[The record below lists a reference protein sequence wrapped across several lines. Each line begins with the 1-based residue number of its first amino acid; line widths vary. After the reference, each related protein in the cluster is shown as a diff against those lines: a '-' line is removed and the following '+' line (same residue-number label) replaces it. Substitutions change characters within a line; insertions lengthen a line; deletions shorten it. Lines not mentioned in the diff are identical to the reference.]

1 MDEVARCEGFR
12 MGRMKNEGKAREL
25 RSRDAQAFK
34 LILLE
39 NWRAQT
45 IRGGNLRCT
54 SSHAWER
61 GKKEKGVWQRR
72 QRVAKFSQPL
82 RNDPVKFSC
91 STKMTWEISQG

>member
-1 MDEVARCEGFR
+1 
-12 MGRMKNEGKAREL
+12 MGRIKNEGKAQEL
-25 RSRDAQAFK
+25 RSTYAQAFK

-39 NWRAQT
+39 NWRAQI

-61 GKKEKGVWQRR
+61 GKKIRKEFGSEG
-72 QRVAKFSQPL
+72 QRVGKFSQPL

-91 STKMTWEISQG
+91 STKMT